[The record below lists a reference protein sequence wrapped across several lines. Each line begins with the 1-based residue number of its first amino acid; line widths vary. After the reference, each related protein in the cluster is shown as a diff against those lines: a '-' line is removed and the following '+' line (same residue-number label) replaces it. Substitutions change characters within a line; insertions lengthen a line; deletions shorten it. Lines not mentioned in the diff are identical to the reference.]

1 MPRRGSKR
9 LAKQASRKGSR
20 RDARTN
26 IYVPET
32 RVNDG
37 SDEHV
42 IAGRSDVAVTDSAA
56 ITKNDS
62 NEPTAMRSQRGR
74 QMRVRTDIYTQYL
87 PHELRKL
94 GVLTLGIGIVLSLL
108 TVVLR

>member
-1 MPRRGSKR
+1 MPRKGSKR

-37 SDEHV
+37 
-42 IAGRSDVAVTDSAA
+42 SDVAVTDSAA

>member
-9 LAKQASRKGSR
+9 LAKQASRKGAR

-32 RVNDG
+32 RDNNG
-37 SDEHV
+37 SDEHIV
-42 IAGRSDVAVTDSAA
+42 VGPSDVAVTDSSAA
-56 ITKNDS
+56 TKKDF
-62 NEPTAMRSQRGR
+62 NEPTSTGSQRGR
-74 QMRVRTDIYTQYL
+74 QIRVRTDIYTQYL

-94 GVLTLGIGIVLSLL
+94 GVLTLGIVVALSVLTIVL
-108 TVVLR
+108 R